1 MFEGLYIGA
10 TGMRAQQANVDTI
23 ANNLANA
30 NTTGFKKSRVSFS
43 ELVTTPGLQANGN
56 PLDATSSQLLM
67 ASAGVGVSSMSKSF
81 EVGELRKTESMLDV
95 AIQGEGFFEVL
106 QQDGTSAYTRSG
118 SLKVSKDNQLSL
130 NGMILTPGIYVPD
143 DAQQIEIDKEGRVSV
158 RSSGQSAS
166 VEIGQL
172 ELVRFANQTGLKAQ
186 GEGIY
191 LATESSG
198 QPISIAHGTGDG
210 SSVAQG
216 YLESSNVKMLDEMVS
231 LMIAQRAYEANVKVV
246 QAADEML
253 GLVNSLR
260 K

>member
-1 MFEGLYIGA
+1 
-10 TGMRAQQANVDTI
+10 
-23 ANNLANA
+23 
-30 NTTGFKKSRVSFS
+30 
-43 ELVTTPGLQANGN
+43 
-56 PLDATSSQLLM
+56 
-67 ASAGVGVSSMSKSF
+67 
-81 EVGELRKTESMLDV
+81 
-95 AIQGEGFFEVL
+95 
-106 QQDGTSAYTRSG
+106 
-118 SLKVSKDNQLSL
+118 
-130 NGMILTPGIYVPD
+130 MILKPGIYVPD
-143 DAQQIEIDKEGRVSV
+143 DTQQIEIDKEGRVSV

-210 SSVAQG
+210 SAVVQG
-216 YLESSNVKMLDEMVS
+216 YLESSNVKMLDEMVN